1 MSHVCGILCVAGLL
15 LPCLPQQPEKLQAP
29 KEVIG
34 LATGYYSCTGKD
46 GVGKSY
52 SGVTTIIAIDDVY
65 LVTWAVA
72 GSHTIG
78 IGQRQGDVLSVGWK
92 LGDKIG
98 NTVYKILPG
107 NKLSGHWITLPTD
120 GKSHPERLEFLRPMV
135 KEEI

>member
-1 MSHVCGILCVAGLL
+1 MSKICSVLCVAGLL
-15 LPCLPQQPEKLQAP
+15 LPFLPQQPEKLQAP

-34 LATGYYSCTGKD
+34 LATGYYSCDGKD
-46 GVGKSY
+46 GSGKSY

-65 LVTWAVA
+65 LVTWSVA
-72 GSHTIG
+72 GTHTIG

-98 NTVYKILPG
+98 CTTYKILKG
-107 NKLSGHWITLPTD
+107 NKLEGHWITLPTD
-120 GKSHPERLEFLRPMV
+120 GFIHPERLQFLRAMV